1 MNMRSIS
8 LLVAL
13 LAAGVAA
20 ASPAARQSEVIHI
33 DAADL
38 QRAVDEAPPYS
49 VLMSDR
55 GRQVEVA
62 ATVRIR
68 KPVTLIGLNLRLK
81 PGLERTPMIEVLSE
95 GVTIRDFTLEGNVDS
110 VPFERRASLVVFRK
124 GRFVIEHGQT
134 NRSAKDGFTFTPVSE
149 HGDIEHGVIRNVTG
163 KGTARDIISIGG
175 AGDKGL
181 FVRHLV
187 VENIRAYGS
196 DERGGVEVSDG
207 SEYITVRDVYAESSH
222 YAVDVQDHG
231 REGMINRHIIIDG
244 VNVKDCEVAVRTAN
258 ADFGHD
264 GLTIRNVS
272 GVDFRQDDRWSP
284 LHIKNTRNVLIE
296 NVRIHHAPGARG
308 SNAPSVLIQ
317 NSDNV
322 TIRNLTVINA
332 ANDGAAVLV
341 EDSNH
346 TLIDNVVFE
355 SAEARPR
362 HGIVYRVRANEQY
375 RGLRIRNVVAEDV
388 RSEGIVLENLSESGR
403 LDSYMITGNLS
414 TVRDKVKG
422 RHAVVRDNLPAAAE

>member
-1 MNMRSIS
+1 MRILSMFW
-8 LLVAL
+8 AL
-13 LAAGVAA
+13 LAAALSAG
-20 ASPAARQSEVIHI
+20 SPAAGHAEVIHI
-33 DAADL
+33 DAAEL
-38 QRAVDEAPPYS
+38 HRAVDEAPPHS

-62 ATVRIR
+62 ATIRIR
-68 KPVTLIGLNLRLK
+68 KPLTLVGLNLRLK

-124 GRFVIEHGQT
+124 GRFVVEHGET
-134 NRSAKDGFTFTPVSE
+134 NRSAKDGFTFTPVSK

-196 DERGGVEVSDG
+196 EERGGVEVSDG

-231 REGMINRHIIIDG
+231 RQGMVNSHIIIDG
-244 VNVKDCEVAVRTAN
+244 VNVKDCEVAVKTAN

-272 GVDFRQDDRWSP
+272 GTNFRQDVRWRP
-284 LHIKNTRNVLIE
+284 LHVKNTRNVLIE
-296 NVRIHHAPGARG
+296 NVRIHHPAGAES
-308 SNAPSVLIQ
+308 SNFPSVLIE

-322 TIRNLTVINA
+322 TIRNLTVVNA
-332 ANDGAAVLV
+332 ATDGAAVVV
-341 EDSNH
+341 EDANN

-355 SAEARPR
+355 GAKARPAI
-362 HGIVYRVRANEQY
+362 GIPYRVRANKQY
-375 RGLRIRNVVAEDV
+375 RGLRIRNVLARDV
-388 RSEGIVLENLSESGR
+388 RAEGIVLENLSKSGG

-414 TVRDKVKG
+414 SVRDKIEGHRK
-422 RHAVVRDNLPAAAE
+422 VVLDNLPPGVD